1 MRLGTIHWVPWK
13 SGRGRPVVLT
23 RLRLQLAG
31 LAVSLAI
38 SGMIGAAF
46 LLGREAGQRHR
57 LTGIGRNEAVLEG
70 EIYQLNER
78 VDELSERLVEIAE
91 REERIM
97 LAGAGLN
104 MDFSSLIP
112 GGSDP
117 GTSPGSDLFRYIDD
131 IDLRLLL
138 AERLAGAELEAY
150 DSLAGHFLEITEELR
165 SIPSIW
171 PAEGYYVSDF
181 GSRIDPFTGAVRRHQ
196 GIDIAERSGTPIYA
210 PADGVVTFCGWTSG
224 YGLEVIVRHTSRIS
238 TRFAHCSSVCVTVG
252 QSVRRGD
259 LLSRMGMTG
268 RAVGPHLHY
277 EVLCDGV
284 QMDPDDFI
292 IRSGAGRSVF

>member
-1 MRLGTIHWVPWK
+1 MRLGTIHWVPWR

-31 LAVSLAI
+31 LFVSLAI
-38 SGMIGAAF
+38 SGLIGAAF
-46 LLGREAGQRHR
+46 MLGRAAGMRHG
-57 LTGIGRNEAVLEG
+57 LTGAGRDEAVLEG
-70 EIYQLNER
+70 EIYQLSER
-78 VDELSERLVEIAE
+78 VDELSARLVDIAE

-104 MDFSSLIP
+104 MDFSSLLP
-112 GGSDP
+112 GSALSDP
-117 GTSPGSDLFRYIDD
+117 ESEQELFRYIDD
-131 IDLRLLL
+131 IDLRLVL
-138 AERLAGAELEAY
+138 AERLADAELEAY
-150 DSLAGHFLEITEELR
+150 DSLAAHFLEITEQLR
-165 SIPSIW
+165 RIPSIW

-196 GIDIAERSGTPIYA
+196 GIDIAEGTGTPIYA

-224 YGLEVIVRHTSRIS
+224 YGLEVIVRHTARIS
-238 TRFAHCSSVCVTVG
+238 TRFAHCASVCVTVG

-284 QMDPDDFI
+284 QIDPDDFI
-292 IRSGAGRSVF
+292 IRTGARQSVF